1 MIVKL
6 AMKCLNVAVNKATL
20 TLGNEKNL
28 LVQMIQK
35 QKQTASWEM
44 DGSHFL
50 RLTVVCGSSYSCG
63 CYQWCTWRLKPT
75 WLPEGRIQM
84 FTTLTTFYF
93 AL

>member
-35 QKQTASWEM
+35 QKQTAS
-44 DGSHFL
+44 
-50 RLTVVCGSSYSCG
+50 
-63 CYQWCTWRLKPT
+63 
-75 WLPEGRIQM
+75 
-84 FTTLTTFYF
+84 
-93 AL
+93 